1 VVVAIMEERITCCN
15 HPDKTTP
22 HREECGA
29 AKEGKKAELND
40 NQS

>member
-1 VVVAIMEERITCCN
+1 VVAIIEEQIATCSSN
-15 HPDKTTP
+15 QADKTTP

-29 AKEGKKAELND
+29 AKEGKTELND